1 MTYLQ
6 LVNSVLTRLRES
18 TVSGVNENDY
28 SRLIGEFVNDAK
40 REVEDAYNWNALR
53 TTLTATTVADTFSYE
68 LNGAKSRFRLLT
80 AINDT
85 ENLFMEQR
93 SSAWFD
99 NEFLNNDPAK
109 GAPKYFTYNGIS
121 SDGDTLV
128 EVSPIPDKAYTL
140 RFNVVKPQ
148 EELTDDST
156 ELSVPSQPVILGAYA
171 RALIERGE
179 DGGLSANEAAVIYQA
194 ALSDHIAIEAN
205 HYPYELDWN
214 VT

>member
-53 TTLTATTVADTFSYE
+53 TTITATTTNDIFSYE

-80 AINDT
+80 ALNDT
-85 ENLFMEQR
+85 DNFMLEQR

-99 NEFLNNDPAK
+99 ERFLTISTVK
-109 GAPKYFTYNGIS
+109 GSPTYFTYNGVS
-121 SDGDTLV
+121 SDGDTLI
-128 EVSPIPDKAYTL
+128 EVYPIPDKAYTL

-148 EELTDDST
+148 EELTDDAT

-179 DGGLSANEAAVIYQA
+179 DGGLSANEAAVIYQS

-205 HYPYELDWN
+205 RYPSELDWN

>member
-1 MTYLQ
+1 
-6 LVNSVLTRLRES
+6 
-18 TVSGVNENDY
+18 
-28 SRLIGEFVNDAK
+28 
-40 REVEDAYNWNALR
+40 
-53 TTLTATTVADTFSYE
+53 
-68 LNGAKSRFRLLT
+68 
-80 AINDT
+80 
-85 ENLFMEQR
+85 MEQR

-121 SDGDTLV
+121 SDGDTQI

-140 RFNVVKPQ
+140 RFNIVKPQ
-148 EELTDDST
+148 EALTADAT
-156 ELSVPSQPVILGAYA
+156 ELLVPSQPVILGAYA

-179 DGGLSANEAAVIYQA
+179 DGGISANEAAVIYQS

-205 HYPYELDWN
+205 HYPTELDWN